1 MKKKYL
7 ALFLAAAMTL
17 SLCACGKISKSKAI
31 DIALAELKL
40 NKTTTPREDAIL
52 DESSNPPVYKVII
65 YLSDENKIVMINANT
80 GEVLSVTTEDANRN

>member
-1 MKKKYL
+1 MKRFVCL
-7 ALFLAAAMTL
+7 LLLIALCF

-65 YLSDENKIVMINANT
+65 YLSDENKIVMINAES
-80 GEVLSVTTEDANRN
+80 GEVLSVTSEDANRN